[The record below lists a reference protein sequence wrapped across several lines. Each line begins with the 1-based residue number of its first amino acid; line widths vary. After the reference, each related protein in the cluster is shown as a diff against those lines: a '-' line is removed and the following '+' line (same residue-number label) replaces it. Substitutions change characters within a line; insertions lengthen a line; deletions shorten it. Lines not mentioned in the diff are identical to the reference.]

1 MKITMAATS
10 AYDQTEIHIHL
21 MAEEG
26 ETIRIGDIIDIPMID
41 HSFERR
47 KITAFVSTKR
57 EKSTLIKIES
67 GEMGV
72 AVIHNIYSRWIKTE
86 CNVYVDDDITGAVC
100 TGTNLIRTI

>member
-47 KITAFVSTKR
+47 KITAFVSKKG
-57 EKSTLIKIES
+57 EKNAPEKIES
-67 GEMGV
+67 GEWGV
-72 AVIHNIYSRWIKTE
+72 AVIHNIHSGWIKTE
-86 CNVYVDDDITGAVC
+86 CNVYVDDDIIGTVC
-100 TGTNLIRTI
+100 TGTKLMRMI